1 MSVEILH
8 RDTKAVLY
16 TSATASTI
24 AEAVLEARTH
34 GADLHGADLHG
45 AYLHGAYLHGADLQR
60 AYLHGADLQGAD
72 LQGADLQGADLHGA
86 DLHGAKGLL
95 PGGLV
100 PLQIGGSRHWLIVRE
115 PGYITIGCHHQS
127 LAWWREHYKATGRT
141 DGYSEA
147 EVAEYAAHIEHC
159 AQWMQAH
166 GVDREPAAPPT
177 EAPTASPEVSL

>member
-34 GADLHGADLHG
+34 
-45 AYLHGAYLHGADLQR
+45 
-60 AYLHGADLQGAD
+60 
-72 LQGADLQGADLHGA
+72 GADLHGA